1 MRSWVKYQIDES
13 TNKVIRLNQ
22 DSLFF
27 EHANAMHYHK
37 ESELG
42 EDKNDFFNKFYYNY
56 HSGRLLNY
64 NKFLKKHIKKSDR
77 VLSIASGRSAN
88 ELKLLE
94 EGYNITCS
102 DLETLPSYER
112 AKNLFPEYNFFTL
125 DILKQPAEDK
135 FDCLVS
141 LSLIYLFN
149 DEQLDVFFSN
159 LSKSCKENG
168 ALILDSAGSPDNLLS
183 YLIHDILLKYETYMI
198 RFLRNLF
205 QKKKYGLSIQNF
217 GYRHNNTEIIEIASR
232 NGFKFIEQENFSF
245 LIEFERS
252 RILKKIIKIN
262 LVRRIFTVIG
272 RRVPYTRM
280 FLFKKMQA

>member
-1 MRSWVKYQIDES
+1 MRSWVKYQIDDS
-13 TNKVIRLNQ
+13 TDKVIKLNQ
-22 DSLFF
+22 DSSFS
-27 EHANAMHYHK
+27 EHANAMGYYE

-42 EDKNDFFNKFYYNY
+42 KDKNDFFNKFYYNY

-64 NKFLKKHIKKSDR
+64 NKFLKKHIKKSGR

-94 EGYNITCS
+94 EGYNSTCS
-102 DLETLPSYER
+102 DLEKLPSYER
-112 AKNLFPEYNFFTL
+112 AKNLFPEYDFFTL
-125 DILKQPAEDK
+125 DILKQSTEDK

-141 LSLIYLFN
+141 LSLIYLFS
-149 DEQLDVFFSN
+149 DERLDIFFSN

-168 ALILDSAGSPDNLLS
+168 SLILDSAGSPDNLLS
-183 YLIHDILLKYETYMI
+183 YFIHDILLRYETYMI

-205 QKKKYGLSIQNF
+205 QKKQYGLSIQDF

-232 NGFKFIEQENFSF
+232 NGFEFIEQENSSF

-252 RILKKIIKIN
+252 RILKKLIKIN
-262 LVRRIFTVIG
+262 LIRRIFTVIG
-272 RRVPYTRM
+272 RCVPYTRM
-280 FLFKKMQA
+280 FLFKKMKA